1 MIMCI
6 LIRSKETGSG
16 FLLQHAN
23 RVVPVGQQ
31 TLANLTPAILSYQVE
46 NPDDGERVRTM
57 RLLSDAIGV
66 MAEMYNALS
75 QYAETGPR
83 KTPTQIV
90 AAQNERGD
98 YVALKYKEL

>member
-1 MIMCI
+1 MRV
-6 LIRSKETGSG
+6 LIRSKETGAG
-16 FLLQHAN
+16 FLTQHAS
-23 RVVPVGQQ
+23 RVVPACQQ
-31 TLANLTPAILSYQVE
+31 TLASLLPAIQAYQAG
-46 NPDDGERVRTM
+46 NPDDGERVRAM
-57 RLLSDAIGV
+57 RLLSDSMGV